1 MTPSELIAK
10 QGTIPDEEWFALLEA
25 ELDRLGLGELQD
37 FMREFGEILLER
49 YEGLLLEMKD
59 GGAKTQHLD
68 AELHNIGQ
76 KLFAL
81 KRLTAG
87 RDAKP

>member
-1 MTPSELIAK
+1 
-10 QGTIPDEEWFALLEA
+10 
-25 ELDRLGLGELQD
+25 
-37 FMREFGEILLER
+37 MREFGEILLER